1 MTASIFIITIIY
13 LAERTSKNKEY
24 KIMVFQEIV
33 DFVRV
38 LSVEEQDN
46 LIKLI
51 HQQREQ
57 QCGDKFWEGL
67 QKFRTTLERE
77 EITFDD
83 DDFADLR
90 DRTPGREI
98 IL

>member
-1 MTASIFIITIIY
+1 
-13 LAERTSKNKEY
+13 
-24 KIMVFQEIV
+24 MVFKEIV
-33 DFVRV
+33 DSVRG

-57 QCGDKFWEGL
+57 QRGDKFWEGL
-67 QKFRTTLERE
+67 QKFRTTLKRE

-98 IL
+98 TL